1 MESLKNPIEKFE
13 GFVEHGGSRQGSV
26 ANSIK
31 AVIEASEE
39 HEVVMSAMP
48 MKNTLYMSEDGNC
61 ITALLKRDKIYTVHS
76 LKILQ
81 YNIVQEKHICLSIR

>member
-39 HEVVMSAMP
+39 HEGSMP
-48 MKNTLYMSEDGNC
+48 AILMLYMNEEG
-61 ITALLKRDKIYTVHS
+61 II
-76 LKILQ
+76 
-81 YNIVQEKHICLSIR
+81 